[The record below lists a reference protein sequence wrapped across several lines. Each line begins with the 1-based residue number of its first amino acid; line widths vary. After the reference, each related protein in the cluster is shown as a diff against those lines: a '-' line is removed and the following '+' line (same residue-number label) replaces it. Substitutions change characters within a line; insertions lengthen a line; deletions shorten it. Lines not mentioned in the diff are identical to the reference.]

1 MNKTLNIIFITLGV
15 IFLLLILAF
24 TLFVI
29 VDPFNLRP
37 LLSTLMSDAPANSAN
52 TTEATDKN
60 PLLDANQE
68 RILETLGVNVGN
80 LPTEMTPELEACFT
94 EALGAERVK
103 QIIDG
108 DSPSPLDL
116 FKAKACL

>member
-1 MNKTLNIIFITLGV
+1 MGV
-15 IFLLLILAF
+15 IFLLLIVAF

-52 TTEATDKN
+52 TTGETDKN

-68 RILETLGVNVGN
+68 RILEAMGVDVEN
-80 LPTEMTPELEACFT
+80 LPTEITPELEACFT

-103 QIIDG
+103 EIMDG
-108 DSPSPLDL
+108 TSPSAIDL
-116 FKAKACL
+116 FKAKGCL

>member
-116 FKAKACL
+116 SKAKACL